1 MIRIDGRKFDQ
12 IRDVKITRNFTKYAE
27 GSVLIEM
34 GETKVLC
41 TASIEEKV
49 PPFLRNTGTGWINA
63 EYSMLPRSTQQRKVR
78 DSSKGKIDGR
88 SQEIQRLIGRAIR
101 SVVDLNKLGERTIW
115 VDCDVIQADGGTR
128 TASITGAF
136 VAVAEAI
143 YKLYKDG
150 LIKKMPIENFVSA
163 ISVGIVNDQCLLDI
177 CYEEDSHA
185 QVDMNIIM
193 TDKCEFV
200 EVQGTGEER
209 PFSRKDLNKLLELG
223 EKGNKE
229 LIKIQRKALG
239 EIADEILGME
249 YGDDIVI
256 STGNAHK
263 LEEIGAIL
271 KDLDYN
277 IHSLK
282 DVNLDNLEIEENGK
296 TFEHNALIKARTVAK
311 LTNMITIA
319 DDSGLEVDAIGKKP
333 GIYSSRYAGENATDA
348 ENREK
353 LLKALK
359 NTAASH
365 RTARFVCCIAVVFP
379 DGKEFVVRGTCEG
392 TIAFEEKGDNGFGYD
407 SVFIVDNYNKTFA
420 ELPSSIKNAIS
431 HRAKA
436 LELMKDELTRRVIR

>member
-229 LIKIQRKALG
+229 LIKAQ
-239 EIADEILGME
+239 
-249 YGDDIVI
+249 
-256 STGNAHK
+256 
-263 LEEIGAIL
+263 
-271 KDLDYN
+271 
-277 IHSLK
+277 
-282 DVNLDNLEIEENGK
+282 
-296 TFEHNALIKARTVAK
+296 
-311 LTNMITIA
+311 
-319 DDSGLEVDAIGKKP
+319 
-333 GIYSSRYAGENATDA
+333 
-348 ENREK
+348 
-353 LLKALK
+353 
-359 NTAASH
+359 
-365 RTARFVCCIAVVFP
+365 
-379 DGKEFVVRGTCEG
+379 
-392 TIAFEEKGDNGFGYD
+392 EEKKK
-407 SVFIVDNYNKTFA
+407 I
-420 ELPSSIKNAIS
+420 
-431 HRAKA
+431 
-436 LELMKDELTRRVIR
+436 

>member
-63 EYSMLPRSTQQRKVR
+63 EYSMLTRSTQQRKVR

-407 SVFIVDNYNKTFA
+407 SLFIVDNYNKTFA